1 MHIFK
6 WNSTFRNN
14 ETVALIFLDN
24 NLTIDTKIQ
33 MVRAIKLNNLN
44 FEINKRLNVSSNEV
58 IQFVKKEINDFIY
71 IESTSFFFLFFCGFE
86 Y

>member
-1 MHIFK
+1 MYIFK